1 MADLTTSYLGLQLR
15 NPVVA
20 SASPLSEDIGNLRRM
35 EDAGAAAVVFHSL
48 FEEQINLE
56 SHELDR
62 FLGAGTESFPESLT
76 YLPELNWYNR
86 GPDGYL
92 EHLYRVKR
100 AIQIPVIASLNGA
113 SAGGWTKY
121 ARKMEQAGADALEL
135 NIYFVAANPN
145 MTSAEVERTY
155 CELVREVSSSVKIPV
170 AVKLSP
176 YFTAMANMAGHLD
189 RSGAKALV
197 LFNRFYQP
205 DFDLE
210 KLEVVPR
217 LTLSSS
223 YELLLRLHW
232 AAILYDNVDSDLA
245 ITGGVHTAED
255 VLKAMMAGARVA
267 MMTSALLSHGIEHI
281 ERVLSELQRWM
292 EEHEYESV
300 GQMQGSMS
308 MSSVANPSAFERANY
323 MRVLSDYAWRMPG
336 VGMG

>member
-1 MADLTTSYLGLQLR
+1 MADLTTTYLGMQLK
-15 NPVVA
+15 NPLVA
-20 SASPLSEDIGNLRRM
+20 SASPLSEDLGNLRKM

-100 AIQIPVIASLNGA
+100 AVQLPVIASLNGA

-135 NIYFVAANPN
+135 NIYFVAANPE
-145 MTSAEVERTY
+145 MTSTEVERTY
-155 CELVREVSSSVKIPV
+155 CELVREVTSSVKIPV
-170 AVKLSP
+170 AVKVSP
-176 YFTAMANMAGHLD
+176 YFTAMANMAGRLEHA
-189 RSGAKALV
+189 GAKALV

-210 KLEVVPR
+210 KLEVEPR
-217 LTLSSS
+217 LSLSNP

-232 AAILYDNVDSDLA
+232 VAILYDHVNADLA
-245 ITGGVHTAED
+245 VTGGVHSAED

-267 MMTSALLSHGIEHI
+267 MMTSALLKHGIEHVAH
-281 ERVLSELQRWM
+281 VLGDLGGWM
-292 EEHEYESV
+292 EEHEYESIR
-300 GQMQGSMS
+300 QMQGSMS
-308 MSSVANPSAFERANY
+308 MRSVANPSAFERANY